1 MTDRKKVLELFEAQK
16 DFMNTTV
23 QNNIEANRKGYA
35 TINLTDSKG
44 NAIPDAKISV
54 NQKTHELLTLRSRT
68 TANWHSSTPLVL
80 MCRT

>member
-1 MTDRKKVLELFEAQK
+1 MSGRKKVLEQFELQK

-54 NQKTHELLTLRSRT
+54 NQNKITIFFII
-68 TANWHSSTPLVL
+68 
-80 MCRT
+80 